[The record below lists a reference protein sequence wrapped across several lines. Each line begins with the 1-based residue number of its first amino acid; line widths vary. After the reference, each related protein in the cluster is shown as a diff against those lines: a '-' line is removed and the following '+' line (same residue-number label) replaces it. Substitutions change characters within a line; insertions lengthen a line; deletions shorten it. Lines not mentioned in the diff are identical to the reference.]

1 MRQWYVPHGGTPAAA
16 GGEKAETMLLD
27 SIVLFVL
34 FIIAVIAGEREA
46 GGFFIV
52 FVGFGYLAIRNY
64 LERQKLAA
72 AMQDFAKR
80 VRGLELNR
88 MKLRGL
94 AVPKPAD
101 AVAPPASVP
110 VPAQPAAQQP
120 YRPPTSP
127 QP

>member
-34 FIIAVIAGEREA
+34 FIIAAIAGERAA

-72 AMQDFAKR
+72 PMQDFAKR
-80 VRGLELNR
+80 VRGLELNQ
-88 MKLRGL
+88 MKWQGL
-94 AVPKPAD
+94 PVPKPAD
-101 AVAPPASVP
+101 VTASTPQPPP
-110 VPAQPAAQQP
+110 VTVQPGAQPW
-120 YRPPTSP
+120 R
-127 QP
+127 